1 MTTLCQQTYDLINKI
16 ILNIFNRLTKYN
28 ERRNDL
34 VVLTLKEL
42 TKLYTQESR
51 SKNES
56 NFENNISAH
65 HRPIGILYYG

>member
-1 MTTLCQQTYDLINKI
+1 MTTLCQETYDLINKTN
-16 ILNIFNRLTKYN
+16 LNIFNSLTKYN
-28 ERRNDL
+28 ERGYQL
-34 VVLTLKEL
+34 LVLTLKEL

-56 NFENNISAH
+56 NFENNISAP